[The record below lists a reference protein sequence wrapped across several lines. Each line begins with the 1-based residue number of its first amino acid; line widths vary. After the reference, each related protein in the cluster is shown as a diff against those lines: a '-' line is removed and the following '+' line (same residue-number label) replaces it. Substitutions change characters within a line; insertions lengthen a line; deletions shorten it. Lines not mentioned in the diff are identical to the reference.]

1 MDLGN
6 AFDAAVARQPT
17 ALALVD
23 GEIRRD
29 FASWQADIRH
39 VAGGLSAMGL
49 KRGDRLVCIM
59 ANRYEMATL
68 YWACQMLA
76 AVFTPFNWRATADDV
91 AFVLG
96 DADPALIAFDDA
108 AGDAVQTALAD
119 SHISN
124 NILICVGE
132 GLPGASFNELLAF
145 DPVKGPAD
153 AVDSEIC
160 LMLYTSGTTGR
171 PKGVPRSHRAERT
184 ATASVIAH
192 LRYQFGDSALG
203 VMPLFHTMGIRI
215 LLCSTMING
224 ALVNM
229 RGFNATAALQ
239 LIEAEKVNSL
249 FLVPT
254 MFHDMLGQE
263 SFAATDVSS
272 VRNVAYAGM
281 SMTSELERRCLDL
294 LHPEIMANYYGSS
307 EIFTFTVC
315 DHLDKKPGAAGWP
328 GINQMIRVVR
338 ADTDGKAAPD
348 EILVPNEIGEV
359 IATMQSPEAFSGY
372 WNRPDADAKAI
383 RDGWYF
389 TGDLGY
395 FDEDGELFLSGRIDD
410 MIISGG
416 ENIHPEE
423 VEDTLSGSDLVSAA
437 AVVGLPDE
445 RWGQKVVAFI
455 EAASEKATAEA
466 LDAFCTNSTLARFKR
481 PRAYVFVEALPKSAS
496 GKLLRR
502 HLRDGDYTVSPN
514 FENTL

>member
-1 MDLGN
+1 MDLGT
-6 AFDAAVARQPT
+6 AFDASVARQPT

-29 FASWQADIRH
+29 FASWQDDIRR

-49 KRGDRLVCIM
+49 KRGDRLVCVM

-76 AVFTPFNWRATADDV
+76 AVFTPFNWRATADDI
-91 AFVLG
+91 AFVLE
-96 DADPALIAFDDA
+96 DAAPRLIAFDDA
-108 AGDAVQTALAD
+108 AGEAVKAALEG
-119 SHISN
+119 SGISSDV
-124 NILICVGE
+124 LISVGE
-132 GLPGASFNELLAF
+132 GLPGTSFADLLSTN
-145 DPVKGPAD
+145 PVTGPAGAD
-153 AVDSEIC
+153 DNEIC

-184 ATASVIAH
+184 AAASVIAH
-192 LRYQFGDSALG
+192 LRYQFGDSPLG

-229 RGFNATAALQ
+229 RGFNAGEALQ
-239 LIEAEKVNSL
+239 LIEAEKISSL

-254 MFHDMLGQE
+254 MFHDMLGHE

-281 SMTSELERRCLDL
+281 SMTSDLERRL
-294 LHPEIMANYYGSS
+294 LNLLSPEVFANYYGSS

-338 ADTDGKAAPD
+338 ADADGTATPD
-348 EILVPNEIGEV
+348 DVLGPNEIGEI
-359 IATMQSPEAFSGY
+359 IATMRSPEAFSGY

-383 RDGWYF
+383 REGWYF

-395 FDEDGELFLSGRIDD
+395 VDEDGELFLAGRTDD

-423 VEDTLSGSDLVSAA
+423 VEDTLSDCELVSSA

-466 LDAFCTNSTLARFKR
+466 LDAFCTESTLARFKR

-502 HLRDGDYTVSPN
+502 HLRDGDYAVSPN
-514 FENTL
+514 FESTL